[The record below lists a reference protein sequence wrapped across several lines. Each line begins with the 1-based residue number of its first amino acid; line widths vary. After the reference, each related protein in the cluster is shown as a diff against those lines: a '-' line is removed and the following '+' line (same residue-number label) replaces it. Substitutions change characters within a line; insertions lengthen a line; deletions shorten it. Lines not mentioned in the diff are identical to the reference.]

1 MIADFFTKPLQGQAF
16 YRLRDAIM
24 NVLPSDP
31 FHSSQRSVLWQD
43 QETVGLDQK
52 ATGEKAKEDADWI
65 LVKRRGQ
72 RKATQTKQEEAHS
85 KENT

>member
-1 MIADFFTKPLQGQAF
+1 ML
-16 YRLRDAIM
+16 L
-24 NVLPSDP
+24 
-31 FHSSQRSVLWQD
+31 VLWQD
-43 QETVGLDQK
+43 QETVGVDQK